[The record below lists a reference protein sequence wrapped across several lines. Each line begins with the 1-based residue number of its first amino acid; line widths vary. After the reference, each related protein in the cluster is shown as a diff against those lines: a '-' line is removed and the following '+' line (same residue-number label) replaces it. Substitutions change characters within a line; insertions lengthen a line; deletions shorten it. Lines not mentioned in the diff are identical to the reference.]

1 MKTRKKLISIL
12 CAAALLVSALP
23 AAAATAETSCIDCGV
38 EGSVTATEVYIKPIQ
53 IDEST
58 YHYYDEDGE
67 LLAIFIA
74 DSEEDQAV
82 SPRATRYNIS
92 WNIGANSAK
101 HSPVELDTTNGP
113 TNVYCSVTPVYS
125 TKSYIGYYKS
135 IVDKYTWFEPP
146 FSSTKS
152 GSFQCAS
159 SHPINFAIKNA
170 GNIANTYGGAFSLSP
185 L

>member
-1 MKTRKKLISIL
+1 MKKKLMSLVLAMTMIL
-12 CAAALLVSALP
+12 SALP
-23 AAAATAETSCIDCGV
+23 AAAVAAEPGVLGIDYGV
-38 EGSVTATEVYIKPIQ
+38 EGSTTATEVYIEPVQ
-53 IDEST
+53 INENT

-67 LLAIFIA
+67 LLAVFIA
-74 DSEEDQAV
+74 DSEETQTV

-92 WNIGANSAK
+92 WDIGANSVK

-113 TNVYCSVTPVYS
+113 TNVYCRVTPVNP

-135 IVDKYTWFEPP
+135 IVDKYTWFDPP
-146 FSSTKS
+146 FTSTKS

-159 SHPINFAIKNA
+159 SHPINFAIKNE